1 MAKIASIL
9 EKKIRSLDKS
19 MHFKFSTSIFI
30 RVLLVY
36 TVCCWQTDTCK
47 FIHYSLFTH
56 SNTYAMDS
64 FICDAAKLDIPASYR
79 ANGNLVCR
87 I

>member
-36 TVCCWQTDTCK
+36 TVCC
-47 FIHYSLFTH
+47 
-56 SNTYAMDS
+56 
-64 FICDAAKLDIPASYR
+64 
-79 ANGNLVCR
+79 
-87 I
+87 